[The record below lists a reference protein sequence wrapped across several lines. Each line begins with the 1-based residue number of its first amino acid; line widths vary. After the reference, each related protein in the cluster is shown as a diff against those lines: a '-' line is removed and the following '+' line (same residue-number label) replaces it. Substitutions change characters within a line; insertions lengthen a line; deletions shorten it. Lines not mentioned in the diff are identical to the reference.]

1 MTSRNDENLSGCLN
15 GPNKLS
21 EWRSTIVLRLLRD
34 NTGWRAGTVFSNAL
48 RQEKLHKTAFL
59 PRNPRGFGEKS

>member
-1 MTSRNDENLSGCLN
+1 MASRNDENLSGCLN

-34 NTGWRAGTVFSNAL
+34 NTGVARTNRFY
-48 RQEKLHKTAFL
+48 
-59 PRNPRGFGEKS
+59 